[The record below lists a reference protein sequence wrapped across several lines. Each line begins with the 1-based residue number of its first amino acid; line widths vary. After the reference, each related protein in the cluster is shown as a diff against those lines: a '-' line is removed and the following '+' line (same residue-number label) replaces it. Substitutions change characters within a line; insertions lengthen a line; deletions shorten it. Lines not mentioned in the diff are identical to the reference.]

1 MNRLPARPKTALIL
15 IPALLALSGCG
26 LFGSS
31 GPTRADVAE
40 TYADLVHAAY
50 GASIESATTMADAIT
65 AFLDDPTEETMASAK
80 EAWLAARED
89 YGPTEAFRFYDGP
102 IDNPEDG
109 PEGQINAW
117 PMDEAYV
124 DYVDGDAEAGI
135 INDTAGVP
143 EITADAVVAANEA
156 GGETNISTG
165 WHAIEFL
172 LWGQDLDPSGPGAR
186 PLTDYTTHAT
196 ADRRAAYLQV
206 VTDQLIADLDSV
218 RAEWAP
224 DGAYRESFL
233 SDPDAAIAN
242 MLRGIGALSAGE
254 LAGERM
260 AVAFETRDQEDE
272 HSCFSDNTNADVLG
286 NHRGVRMVYLADFP
300 GIEGPSLSD
309 LVQAED
315 AELDE
320 ALRTELDASTETIEA
335 FPATF
340 EAMIAAPDG
349 DPARDAFESALVAI
363 ETQGETIASIAAALG
378 LSISI
383 EV

>member
-1 MNRLPARPKTALIL
+1 M
-15 IPALLALSGCG
+15 
-26 LFGSS
+26 
-31 GPTRADVAE
+31 
-40 TYADLVHAAY
+40 
-50 GASIESATTMADAIT
+50 
-65 AFLDDPTEETMASAK
+65 
-80 EAWLAARED
+80 
-89 YGPTEAFRFYDGP
+89 
-102 IDNPEDG
+102 
-109 PEGQINAW
+109 
-117 PMDEAYV
+117 
-124 DYVDGDAEAGI
+124 
-135 INDTAGVP
+135 P

-165 WHAIEFL
+165 WHAIEYL

-233 SDPDAAIAN
+233 SDPDAAITN

-300 GIEGPSLSD
+300 GIDGPSLSD

-320 ALRTELDASTETIEA
+320 ALQAELDASTETIEA

-363 ETQGETIASIAAALG
+363 ETQGETIAEHCRRARVVDQHRGVQPAPRRGALPRRARDARRLRRPVRRPELGRRRDDRGCVRERVLARDSRPQLGGAPRVLGREQLLQRQLGHRTG
-378 LSISI
+378 LDGGP
-383 EV
+383 